1 MLAML
6 YATYIIK
13 GQKKYADVPDL
24 LKPQVKE
31 ILVAEGLGHL
41 TEVE

>member
-13 GQKKYADVPDL
+13 GQKTYSEVPEM
-24 LKPQVKE
+24 LKPQVKQ
-31 ILVAEGLGHL
+31 ILEDQGLGHL
-41 TEVE
+41 AS

>member
-6 YATYIIK
+6 FATYIMK
-13 GQKKYADVPDL
+13 GKKQYSDVPDT

-31 ILVAEGLGHL
+31 ILEAEGLGHL
-41 TEVE
+41 AV

>member
-13 GQKKYADVPDL
+13 GQKTFSEVPDS
-24 LKPQVKE
+24 LKAQVKT
-31 ILVAEGLGHL
+31 ILEEQNLGHL
-41 TEVE
+41 AV